1 LRNYL
6 GDPKKAGRLLVRPRF
21 ARRERIERKGE
32 RMNLRVKS
40 AAAALAAALLAGP
53 ALFFAVPAHAATPAP
68 VADAA
73 PMPSLAPMVK
83 RVSPAVVNIATRGT
97 IKEEPGQR
105 NPLLDD
111 PFFRRFFDAPPD
123 SRPRERQFQSAGS
136 GVIVDAKNGYIITN
150 HHVVENASEI
160 TITLLD
166 NRSFSAKVIGSDE
179 GADIAV
185 LQAKQPNLV
194 AMALGDSARLE
205 VGDYVV
211 AIGNPFGLQHTV
223 TAGIVSALSRTG
235 INPDGYEDFIQTD
248 ASINPG
254 NSGGALVNLRG
265 ELVGINSAILSRSG
279 GNIGIGFAIP
289 VNMAKGVMDQLIK
302 YGQVKRGV
310 LGVNIYNVT
319 PDIAKE
325 FGLTESSGALV
336 AGVAQGSAAERAG
349 VKTGDII
356 TSINGVTMRDASEL
370 RNTIGMLRI
379 GDKVDIGL
387 LRDGK
392 ALKVTALVA
401 ERGDLETANAIDIN
415 KGLEG
420 AELHDAPDNGGVLVK
435 AIQEG
440 SPAAQNGLRASDL
453 IVGVGRTPIANIK
466 GLKEAAKNANV
477 LVLNVRRGSSV
488 QLIQIR

>member
-1 LRNYL
+1 
-6 GDPKKAGRLLVRPRF
+6 
-21 ARRERIERKGE
+21 
-32 RMNLRVKS
+32 MNLRLFAAAVLAVGLCAPGAYAALPAPPAS
-40 AAAALAAALLAGP
+40 AAE
-53 ALFFAVPAHAATPAP
+53 
-68 VADAA
+68 AA

-97 IKEEPGQR
+97 IKEKPGQR

-111 PFFRRFFDAPPD
+111 PFFRRFFDVPPD

-160 TITLLD
+160 TVTLLD
-166 NRSFSAKVIGSDE
+166 NRSFSAKVVGSDE

-185 LQAKQPNLV
+185 LQAKQPNLI
-194 AMALGDSARLE
+194 AMALGDSSRLE

-223 TAGIVSALSRTG
+223 TAGIVSALGRTG

-265 ELVGINSAILSRSG
+265 ELVGINSAILSGSG

-289 VNMAKGVMDQLIK
+289 VNMAKGVMEQLIK

-310 LGVNIYNVT
+310 LGVNIYDVT
-319 PDIAKE
+319 PDVAKE
-325 FGLTESSGALV
+325 FGLSEATGALV
-336 AGVAQGSAAERAG
+336 AGVSQGSAAEHAG
-349 VKTGDII
+349 IKTGDII
-356 TSINGVTMRDASEL
+356 VSINGTPIKNASEL
-370 RNTIGMLRI
+370 RNTIGMQRV
-379 GDKVDIGL
+379 GDQVEIGL

-392 ALKVTALVA
+392 PLKVTALVA
-401 ERGDLETANAIDIN
+401 EHSESEAVNAADVHR
-415 KGLEG
+415 GLEG
-420 AELHDAPDNGGVLVK
+420 ADLGDAPDAAGVLVR
-435 AIQEG
+435 AVQEG
-440 SPAAQNGLRASDL
+440 SPAAQAGLRANDL
-453 IVGVGRTPIANIK
+453 IVAVGRTPVATLKAFRDVAK
-466 GLKEAAKNANV
+466 GASFLM
-477 LVLNVRRGSSV
+477 LNVRRGNAV
-488 QLIQIR
+488 VLIPIR

>member
-1 LRNYL
+1 
-6 GDPKKAGRLLVRPRF
+6 
-21 ARRERIERKGE
+21 
-32 RMNLRVKS
+32 
-40 AAAALAAALLAGP
+40 
-53 ALFFAVPAHAATPAP
+53 
-68 VADAA
+68 
-73 PMPSLAPMVK
+73 MPSLAPMVK

-97 IKEEPGQR
+97 IKEKPGQR

-111 PFFRRFFDAPPD
+111 PFFRRFFDVPPD
-123 SRPRERQFQSAGS
+123 AKPRERQFQSAGS

-160 TITLLD
+160 TVTLLD
-166 NRSFSAKVIGSDE
+166 NRSFSAKVVGSDE

-194 AMALGDSARLE
+194 AMALGDSSKLE

-223 TAGIVSALSRTG
+223 TAGIVSALGRTG

-265 ELVGINSAILSRSG
+265 ELVGINSAILSGSG

-310 LGVNIYNVT
+310 LGVNIYDVT
-319 PDIAKE
+319 PDVAKE
-325 FGLTESSGALV
+325 FGLADATGALV
-336 AGVAQGSAAERAG
+336 AGVAQGSAAEHAG

-356 TSINGVTMRDASEL
+356 VSINGTPMRNATEL
-370 RNTIGMLRI
+370 RNSIGMLRV
-379 GDKVDIGL
+379 GDQVEIGL

-392 ALKVTALVA
+392 PLKVTALVA
-401 ERGDLETANAIDIN
+401 ERSESDVANAVDIHR
-415 KGLEG
+415 GLEG
-420 AELHDAPDNGGVLVK
+420 ADLADAPDGAGVLVR
-435 AIQEG
+435 AVQDG
-440 SPAAQNGLRASDL
+440 SPAAQAGLRANDL
-453 IVGVGRTPIANIK
+453 IVAIGRAPVAS
-466 GLKEAAKNANV
+466 LKSFREAAKGAN
-477 LVLNVRRGSSV
+477 LLLLNVKRGSRCGSNPHSV
-488 QLIQIR
+488 MS

>member
-1 LRNYL
+1 MIFRLFATAVLAAGL
-6 GDPKKAGRLLVRPRF
+6 GAPGAF
-21 ARRERIERKGE
+21 
-32 RMNLRVKS
+32 
-40 AAAALAAALLAGP
+40 AAL
-53 ALFFAVPAHAATPAP
+53 PAP
-68 VADAA
+68 PASPAEAA
-73 PMPSLAPMVK
+73 PMPSLAPIVK
-83 RVSPAVVNIATRGT
+83 RVSAAVVNIATRGT
-97 IKEEPGQR
+97 IKEKPGQR

-111 PFFRRFFDAPPD
+111 PFFRRFFDVPPD

-160 TITLLD
+160 TVTLLD

-194 AMALGDSARLE
+194 AMALGDSSKLE

-223 TAGIVSALSRTG
+223 TAGIVSALGRTG

-265 ELVGINSAILSRSG
+265 ELVGINSAILSGSG

-310 LGVNIYNVT
+310 LGVNIYDVT
-319 PDIAKE
+319 PDVAKE
-325 FGLTESSGALV
+325 FGLNEASGALV
-336 AGVAQGSAAERAG
+336 AGVAQGSAAEHAG
-349 VKTGDII
+349 IKTGDII
-356 TSINGVTMRDASEL
+356 VSINGTPIKSASEL
-370 RNTIGMLRI
+370 RNTIGMQRV
-379 GDKVDIGL
+379 GDQVEIGL

-392 ALKVTALVA
+392 PLKVAALVA
-401 ERGDLETANAIDIN
+401 EHSESEAVAAADVHR
-415 KGLEG
+415 GLEG
-420 AELHDAPDNGGVLVK
+420 ADLADAPEAAGVLVR
-435 AIQEG
+435 AVQDG
-440 SPAAQNGLRASDL
+440 SPAAQAGLHAGDL
-453 IVGVGRTPIANIK
+453 IVAVGRTPVATLKAFRDVAK
-466 GLKEAAKNANV
+466 GASFLM
-477 LVLNVRRGSSV
+477 LNVKRGSAV
-488 QLIQIR
+488 VLIPIR

>member
-1 LRNYL
+1 
-6 GDPKKAGRLLVRPRF
+6 
-21 ARRERIERKGE
+21 
-32 RMNLRVKS
+32 MNLRLTF
-40 AAAALAAALLAGP
+40 AAATLGAAMLNGPAVFAAL
-53 ALFFAVPAHAATPAP
+53 PAP
-68 VADAA
+68 PPADAA

-83 RVSPAVVNIATRGT
+83 RVSPAVVNVATRGT
-97 IKEEPGQR
+97 IKEKPGQH

-123 SRPRERQFQSAGS
+123 AKPRERQFQSAGS

-150 HHVVENASEI
+150 FHVIENASEI

-166 NRSFSAKVIGSDE
+166 NRSFTAKVVGSDE

-194 AMALGDSARLE
+194 AMNLGDSTHLE

-211 AIGNPFGLQHTV
+211 AIGNPFGLQNTV
-223 TAGIVSALSRTG
+223 TAGIVSALGRSG
-235 INPDGYEDFIQTD
+235 INPEGYEDFIQTD

-265 ELVGINSAILSRSG
+265 ELVGINSAILSGSG

-310 LGVNIYNVT
+310 LGVNIYPVT
-319 PDIAKE
+319 PDVAKE
-325 FGLTESSGALV
+325 FGLSESSGALV
-336 AGVAQGSAAERAG
+336 ASVAAGSAAERAG
-349 VKTGDII
+349 IKTGDII
-356 TSINGVTMRDASEL
+356 TSINGVAMKDPGEL
-370 RNTIGMLRI
+370 RNTIGMLRV

-392 ALKVTALVA
+392 PHKVTALVA
-401 ERGDLETANAIDIN
+401 ERNEAEVASAVEVNA
-415 KGLEG
+415 GLDG
-420 AELHDAPDNGGVLVK
+420 AELVDAAAGNGVLVRSV
-435 AIQEG
+435 QEG
-440 SPAAQNGLRASDL
+440 SPASQAGLRANDL
-453 IVGVGRTPIANIK
+453 IVGVGRTPVTNTK
-466 GLKEAAKNANV
+466 TFREAAKSV
-477 LVLNVRRGSSV
+477 SLLLLNVRRGSAV
-488 QLIQIR
+488 VLIPIR

>member
-1 LRNYL
+1 
-6 GDPKKAGRLLVRPRF
+6 
-21 ARRERIERKGE
+21 
-32 RMNLRVKS
+32 MNLRVNL
-40 AAAALAAALLAGP
+40 AAAALAAALAAGP
-53 ALFFAVPAHAATPAP
+53 AIMVVRPAHAASPAP

-166 NRSFSAKVIGSDE
+166 NRTFSAKVIGSDE

-185 LQAKQPNLV
+185 LQAKQPNLI

-235 INPDGYEDFIQTD
+235 INPEGYEDFIQTD

-325 FGLTESSGALV
+325 FGLSESSGALV

-356 TSINGVTMRDASEL
+356 TSINTVAMKDASEL

-379 GDKVDIGL
+379 GDRVEIGL

-392 ALKVTALVA
+392 PLKVTALIA
-401 ERGDLETANAIDIN
+401 ERSDLETANAVDIN

-420 AELHDAPDNGGVLVK
+420 AELHDASDNGGVLVK
-435 AIQEG
+435 TIQEG
-440 SPAAQNGLRASDL
+440 SPAAQNGLRANDL
-453 IVGVGRTPIANIK
+453 IVGVGRTPIANTK

>member
-1 LRNYL
+1 MILRL
-6 GDPKKAGRLLVRPRF
+6 FTAAVLAAGLSAPGAF
-21 ARRERIERKGE
+21 AA
-32 RMNLRVKS
+32 VAAPPS
-40 AAAALAAALLAGP
+40 AAE
-53 ALFFAVPAHAATPAP
+53 
-68 VADAA
+68 AA

-97 IKEEPGQR
+97 IKEKPGQR

-111 PFFRRFFDAPPD
+111 PFFRRFFDVPPD
-123 SRPRERQFQSAGS
+123 TKPRERQFQSAGS

-160 TITLLD
+160 TVTLLD
-166 NRSFSAKVIGSDE
+166 NRSFSAKVVGSDE

-194 AMALGDSARLE
+194 AMALGDSSKLE

-223 TAGIVSALSRTG
+223 TAGIVSALGRTG

-265 ELVGINSAILSRSG
+265 ELVGINSAILSGSG

-310 LGVNIYNVT
+310 LGVNIYDVT
-319 PDIAKE
+319 PDVAKE
-325 FGLTESSGALV
+325 FGLADVSGALV
-336 AGVAQGSAAERAG
+336 AGVAQGSAAEHAG

-356 TSINGVTMRDASEL
+356 VSINGTPMRNATEL
-370 RNTIGMLRI
+370 RNSIGMLRV
-379 GDKVDIGL
+379 GDQVEIGL

-392 ALKVTALVA
+392 PLKVTALVA
-401 ERGDLETANAIDIN
+401 ERSETDVANAVDIHR
-415 KGLEG
+415 GLEG
-420 AELHDAPDNGGVLVK
+420 ADLADAPDGAGVLVR
-435 AIQEG
+435 AVQDG
-440 SPAAQNGLRASDL
+440 SPAAQAGLRANDL
-453 IVGVGRTPIANIK
+453 VVAIGRTPVTT
-466 GLKEAAKNANV
+466 LKVFREAAKGAN
-477 LVLNVRRGSSV
+477 LLLLNVKRGSAV
-488 QLIQIR
+488 VLIPIR